1 MNRIS
6 LFYFSFLILLLA
18 APKVSAQQ
26 LPYDPLVSKDYRPPV
41 FIQDY
46 RAEKI
51 REIAPEI
58 EKLIRQHAQDKQIPG
73 IAFGIVVDE
82 DLVVAN
88 ATGVIHLEKNLPVT
102 TSSVFRIASMTKSFT
117 TMAIMKLQEEEKLSI
132 KEPVRLYIPEMANLR
147 YPTSDSPLITVENL
161 MTMTPG
167 FPEDNP
173 WGDRQLDETDQM
185 LMDLVS
191 DGISFS
197 NPPSYEYEYS
207 NTGYALLGNIIT
219 RVSGMPYQQYI
230 NEEILKPLGMDD
242 TYWEYTN
249 VPEEQLAIGYRWED
263 EAWKLE
269 PMLHDGSF
277 GAIGGLMT
285 SIEDFAKYVSFHLS
299 AWPARSEDELGPV
312 KRNTLREMHVPQFP
326 RLYTNVRDYNQEP
339 CPYMAGY
346 GYGLG
351 INQDC
356 HGRKVVR
363 HGGALPGFGS
373 NYVFYPEYGVGLMAF
388 GNLTYTAPWPL
399 ADIERLLF
407 DVAGL
412 EPRRLPVSDILEERK
427 QQVIELIQHWETD
440 LEEEILAENFY
451 LDRSRKHRMADAQRI
466 FEQAGA
472 IQNISEMIPQNQ
484 LRGSFIIQAENGLVN
499 VFFSLNP
506 ENPPKVQALNL
517 SFIPN

>member
-1 MNRIS
+1 MKRIP
-6 LFYFSFLILLLA
+6 LFYFGFLILIFT
-18 APKVSAQQ
+18 APIASAQQ
-26 LPYDPLVSKDYRPPV
+26 IPYDPLVSKDYQPPV
-41 FIQDY
+41 FIQDN

-51 REIAPEI
+51 RELAPAI
-58 EKLIRQHAQDKQIPG
+58 EQLIQKHARDKNIPG
-73 IAFGIVVDE
+73 IAYGIVVD
-82 DLVVAN
+82 DNLVVSGS
-88 ATGVIHLEKNLPVT
+88 TGKTHLEQNIPVT

-117 TMAIMKLQEEEKLSI
+117 TMAIMKLQEEGKLSI
-132 KEPVRLYIPEMANLR
+132 KEPVRLYIPEMAYLK
-147 YPTSDSPLITVENL
+147 YPTTDSPLITVENL
-161 MTMTPG
+161 MTMSAG

-185 LMDLVS
+185 LMDLVA

-197 NPPSYEYEYS
+197 NPPSKEYEYS

-230 NEEILKPLGMDD
+230 NEEILKPLGMED
-242 TYWEYTN
+242 TYWEYAD

-263 EAWKLE
+263 GNWKLE

-299 AWPARSEDELGPV
+299 ALPARSEDEQGPV
-312 KRNTLREMHVPQFP
+312 NRNTLREMHMPQFP
-326 RLYTNVRDYNQEP
+326 RLYANAKDYNQEP

-351 INQDC
+351 INEDC

-388 GNLTYTAPWPL
+388 GYLTYTAPWPL
-399 ADIERLLF
+399 AEIEKLLF
-407 DVAGL
+407 EEAGI
-412 EPRRLPVSDILEERK
+412 EPRKLPVSDILAERM
-427 QQVIELIQHWETD
+427 QQVLALIQHWEAD
-440 LEEEILAENFY
+440 LEDKILAENFY
-451 LDRSRKHRMADAQRI
+451 LDRSREHRMADAQKI
-466 FEQAGA
+466 FEQAGP
-472 IQNISEMIPQNQ
+472 IEHISEITPQNQ
-484 LRGSFIIQAENGLVN
+484 LRGNFIIQAENGLIN

-517 SFIPN
+517 SFIPK